1 MAGTRDRILTA
12 TIELFRRH
20 GFHGTSLKQVSVA
33 ARAPIGSLYH
43 FFPDGKDD
51 LAASAVAVAGA
62 SYQQLFEAIADA
74 ASGAGAAVTD
84 FFEGA
89 AAVLVETGYLD
100 ICPIGTIAGETA
112 SSNDTVRAATSRV
125 FDSWVDAMAT
135 RLVAAGL
142 PPLEADELATM
153 IVAALEGS
161 FILARAARS
170 PEPVLAT
177 GRLVRR
183 LVDAELASRLTG
195 RPRRVRAH

>member
-51 LAASAVAVAGA
+51 LAASAIAVAGA
-62 SYQQLFEAIADA
+62 SYQQLFEMIADA
-74 ASGAGAAVTD
+74 ASGPGAAVTD

-89 AAVLVETGYLD
+89 AAVLAETGYLD

-112 SSNDTVRAATSRV
+112 SSNDTVRTATSRV
-125 FDSWVDAMAT
+125 FDGWIDAMAT
-135 RLVAAGL
+135 RLVAAGH
-142 PPLEADELATM
+142 PPREADELATM

-183 LVDAELASRLTG
+183 LVDAELASRLTR